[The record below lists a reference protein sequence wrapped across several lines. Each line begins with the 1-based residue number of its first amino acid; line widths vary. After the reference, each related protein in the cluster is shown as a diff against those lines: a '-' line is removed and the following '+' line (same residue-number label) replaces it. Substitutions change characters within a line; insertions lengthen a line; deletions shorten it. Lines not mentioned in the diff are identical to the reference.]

1 MMKQTV
7 RLLGL
12 FLLFIMGCSGRQA
25 MVGHTNGKFA
35 PCPSS
40 PNCVS
45 SQSIEAESR
54 IDPLFFNGDATGAE
68 EKLVVVLNAM
78 KRVHIVARTEGYIHA
93 EFTSAL
99 FRFVDDVEF
108 YVNDQER
115 VIHFRSASRVG
126 YSDLGANRKRMEKIQ
141 RLFEKEEMMTP

>member
-1 MMKQTV
+1 MMKKMV
-7 RLLGL
+7 RVLSL
-12 FLLFIMGCSGRQA
+12 FLLFVMGCSGRQA
-25 MVGHTNGKFA
+25 PVGYTNGKFA

-45 SQSIEAESR
+45 SQSIEVGSR
-54 IDPLFFNGDATGAE
+54 IDPLVFKGNGAGAE
-68 EKLVVVLNAM
+68 EKLVAVLNSM
-78 KRVHIVARTEGYIHA
+78 KRVRIVTRTAGYIHA

-108 YVNDQER
+108 YINAREG

-126 YSDLGANRKRMEKIQ
+126 HSDLGANRKRMEEI
-141 RLFEKEEMMTP
+141 RGLFESSENGS